1 MSNFFVK
8 RRLLLLLISLIV
20 LVTTMGITLK
30 DRPVPTWPERFVR
43 DSLAFVQSIVYKPAF
58 AVAGF
63 FESIKDVYVVYE
75 ENKALKQNLKQ
86 FAQITADL
94 NELKL
99 ENEQLRKMLEAEQS
113 KLSDYKLRI
122 AEVVARSPDRWNH
135 TLIIDK
141 GTKDGISPNM
151 AVITPEG
158 YIGRIQ
164 SVSHFSSQ
172 VELVTDIERG
182 NHIGA
187 IIQGDE
193 RIYGVVEGYD
203 PKNNLLIMRKIPMQS
218 VIEPKQMVITSGLGG
233 TIPKGLVL
241 GEIVSVRT
249 DEQFLTKDAYIRP
262 SANLNQLEKVFV
274 VERSLIAPTEIPVPA
289 LPGLPGS
296 SAPST
301 PTTDTNGSEEGN
313 QG

>member
-8 RRLLLLLISLIV
+8 RRLLLLLLSLIL

-30 DRPVPTWPERFVR
+30 DRPLPTWPERFVR
-43 DSLAFVQSIVYKPAF
+43 DSLAFAQSIIYKPAF

-63 FESIKDVYVVYE
+63 FESIGDIYQVYE
-75 ENKALKQNLKQ
+75 ENKALKQNLQQ
-86 FAQITADL
+86 FAQVTADL

-99 ENEQLRKMLEAEQS
+99 ENQELRAMLEAKES
-113 KLSDYKLRI
+113 KLSDYKLRM

-141 GTKDGISPNM
+141 GSKDGMSPNM

-164 SVSHFSSQ
+164 SVSHFSAQ

-187 IIQGDE
+187 IIQGNE

-203 PKNNLLIMRKIPMQS
+203 PKNNLLVMRKIPMQS
-218 VIEPKQMVITSGLGG
+218 EIEPKQLVITSGLGG

-249 DEQFLTKDAYIRP
+249 DDQFLTKDAYIRP
-262 SANLNQLEKVFV
+262 SANLNRLEKVFV
-274 VERSLIAPTEIPVPA
+274 VERSFIAPTDIPAAP
-289 LPGLPGS
+289 LPGIRGANQQPGLET
-296 SAPST
+296 SASD
-301 PTTDTNGSEEGN
+301 DTRGTGE
-313 QG
+313 

>member
-1 MSNFFVK
+1 MSNLFVK
-8 RRLLLLLISLIV
+8 RRLMILLVSLIV

-30 DRPVPTWPERFVR
+30 DRPLPTWPERFVR
-43 DSLAFVQSIVYKPAF
+43 DSLAFVQNLIYKPAF

-63 FESIKDVYVVYE
+63 FESIGDIYVVYE
-75 ENKALKQNLKQ
+75 ENKALKQNLQQ

-94 NELKL
+94 NEMKI
-99 ENEQLRKMLEAEQS
+99 ENEELRNMLEARES
-113 KLSDYKLRI
+113 KLSDYKLRM

-187 IIQGDE
+187 IVQGNE
-193 RIYGVVEGYD
+193 RNYGVVEGYD

-218 VIEPKQMVITSGLGG
+218 IIEPKQIVITSGLGG
-233 TIPKGLVL
+233 TIPRGLVI
-241 GEIVSVRT
+241 GEVVSVRS
-249 DEQFLTKDAYIRP
+249 DDQLLTKDAYIRP
-262 SANLNQLEKVFV
+262 SANLNRLDKVFV
-274 VERSLIAPTEIPVPA
+274 VERSFIAPKEIPVPA
-289 LPGLPGS
+289 LPGLPNS
-296 SAPST
+296 S
-301 PTTDTNGSEEGN
+301 TNPPNAEATGEGTAE
-313 QG
+313 